1 MADTVRVNGKQHSW
15 ASTIFRVNG
24 ERFYGISSISYGDKR
39 ERTKTYGMGRHQAPR
54 GRTSGKYTV
63 EALKLKVY
71 TSTAQELRN
80 LFAVE
85 TEDGASIGNAEVP
98 IVLQLIEDDES
109 NITVEFDR
117 CAIASIT
124 ASHDEG
130 PDPASEEWELD
141 VMLIRRNGQTLFDAT
156 QGSP

>member
-15 ASTIFRVNG
+15 ASVIFRVNG
-24 ERFYGISSISYGDKR
+24 ERFYGVSSIGYGDKR
-39 ERTKTYGMGRHQAPR
+39 ERTKTYGMGQHQAPR

-71 TSTAQELRN
+71 TSSAQELRD
-80 LFAVE
+80 LFANE
-85 TEDGASIGNAEVP
+85 TEDGTSIGNAEVP
-98 IVLQLIEDDES
+98 IVLQLIEDDET

-130 PDPASEEWELD
+130 PDATTEEWEID
-141 VMLIRRNGQTLFDAT
+141 VMLLRRNGQTLFDAT